1 MTTTRAEAEIE
12 RRAVTMTTRPRPRL
26 AVMHPRYRRLLIP
39 CALAALLL
47 IVVLTAVLKH
57 A

>member
-1 MTTTRAEAEIE
+1 MTAALAEAEI
-12 RRAVTMTTRPRPRL
+12 RRSPVTAPTPLRPRL
-26 AVMHPRYRRLLIP
+26 PGMHPRYRRLLIP